1 MPTQVARIPADQRD
15 SFFLADMV
23 PTVIDADKDAA
34 RAIHRRTL
42 GGYVILP
49 NYRNYWKAAGYED
62 EMVAI
67 EDALAA
73 GDRETVAA
81 LMTDAVDRRLHAVRL
96 GQPRSATGWRRGR
109 TPACCR
115 SR

>member
-1 MPTQVARIPADQRD
+1 
-15 SFFLADMV
+15 MV
-23 PTVIDADKDAA
+23 PTVIDADKSAA

-73 GDRETVAA
+73 GDREKVTS
-81 LMTDAVDRRLHAVRL
+81 LMTDEWLDDCTLSGSASEVRDGFEAWADTGVVPIAVMSSTSG
-96 GQPRSATGWRRGR
+96 GQAKAINELFEAFG
-109 TPACCR
+109 
-115 SR
+115 